1 MDDTIKVPEE
11 LKLLHAPS
19 SVMRWTELDAKL
31 MALRDE
37 REKYLHHIFGVD
49 ESEEYSSEDLTQT
62 QRERELSALLEKLTV
77 LEGQKPK
84 NLDNSNKSF
93 KQDNEIKFFAK
104 EHIYVYKDYLELTP
118 VSEIIGNFF
127 KKFDDLKWSE
137 IKARDNGV
145 SQRYMLELWDSKGAE
160 SREVG
165 TFLHTQ
171 IESYF
176 NRKDITNSYHFKYD
190 GTEIKRDEIVSI
202 KTEWL
207 YFIQFLKEKNI
218 TPFRTE
224 WKIFNLKY
232 KIAGTI
238 DLLCK
243 NEDCFD
249 IYDWKRSDKI
259 NEEQTVWQYG
269 INGLEHI
276 PDTRYYR
283 YCLQQ
288 NLYRYMLEE
297 SYKIKINRMYLV
309 ILHPSYQN
317 YRQIEIPRMEKEIKI
332 ILSMFDKK
340 E

>member
-1 MDDTIKVPEE
+1 
-11 LKLLHAPS
+11 
-19 SVMRWTELDAKL
+19 
-31 MALRDE
+31 
-37 REKYLHHIFGVD
+37 
-49 ESEEYSSEDLTQT
+49 
-62 QRERELSALLEKLTV
+62 
-77 LEGQKPK
+77 
-84 NLDNSNKSF
+84 
-93 KQDNEIKFFAK
+93 
-104 EHIYVYKDYLELTP
+104 
-118 VSEIIGNFF
+118 
-127 KKFDDLKWSE
+127 
-137 IKARDNGV
+137 
-145 SQRYMLELWDSKGAE
+145 MLELWDSKGAE

-176 NRKDITNSYHFKYD
+176 NQKDITDSYHFKYD
-190 GTEIKRDEIVSI
+190 GIEIKRDEYVSI
-202 KTEWL
+202 KTEWS

-224 WKIFNLKY
+224 WKIFDLKY

-259 NEEQTVWQYG
+259 NLEQTVWQYG

-297 SYKIKINRMYLV
+297 NYKIKINKMYLI
-309 ILHPSYQN
+309 ILHPSYQK
-317 YRQIEIPRMEKEIKI
+317 YRKVEIPRMEKEIKI
-332 ILSMFDKK
+332 ILSMFDNKR
-340 E
+340 